1 MAIHDSARPATAT
14 RERSSG
20 PLRSMKF
27 YGPNLTQAVG
37 RRERAVREARDATL
51 SLTRLVAEAIDAGVR
66 PDEIVR
72 RTDLSPRALAELLEL
87 ATQRRARARRVA
99 G

>member
-1 MAIHDSARPATAT
+1 MATQPRN
-14 RERSSG
+14 
-20 PLRSMKF
+20 MQF

-51 SLTRLVAEAIDAGVR
+51 SLTRLVAEAVDAGVS
-66 PDEIVR
+66 PEEIVR

-87 ATQRRARARRVA
+87 GAPRRGR
-99 G
+99 